1 MPRPKSD
8 FDQLHPCDFYTAEE
22 LLEADQMYTVYEI
35 ARLLQ
40 GLDPDAELEAETE
53 DILLDWAIPWVMNNA
68 EDLVIAEPEADDEP
82 GYYGLKTDDDR

>member
-82 GYYGLKTDDDR
+82 GYYGLKTGDE